1 MADIAIKVEH
11 LTKKFKIP
19 HERRDTLKE
28 HFINIFRPMSYETL
42 KAVDDIS
49 FEVEKGEFLGI
60 IGPNGAGKSTLLKLI
75 AGVLKP
81 DARSVIVN
89 GRISPF
95 LELGVGFQPELSAR
109 DNVFL
114 YGALLGLSRKEIK
127 ARYGAIVQFAE
138 LERFMDQK
146 VKNYSTGMQLR
157 LGFAI
162 TAHAEADILLV
173 DEVLAVGDEKFQRKC
188 LTKMGEFERQGK
200 TVVFVS
206 HNLDQIQS
214 TCDWSIWL
222 DGGRIIS
229 IDKSRDVA
237 KLYLEAIRGKQG
249 AVGGRSSLKK
259 EDILNRQPL

>member
-81 DARSVIVN
+81 DTRSVIVN

-95 LELGVGFQPELSAR
+95 LELGVGFQPELSGR

-127 ARYGAIVQFAE
+127 KRYDTVVAFAE

-146 VKNYSTGMQLR
+146 LKNYSSGMQVR

-162 TAHAEADILLV
+162 TAHVDADILLV
-173 DEVLAVGDEKFQRKC
+173 DEVLAVGDQYFQKKC
-188 LTKMGEFERQGK
+188 LDKMDEFKRQGK

-206 HNLDQIQS
+206 HNLEQIERICQHALWIDS
-214 TCDWSIWL
+214 GMVKVAGVTTKTINSYKHFVFL
-222 DGGRIIS
+222 QEGG
-229 IDKSRDVA
+229 
-237 KLYLEAIRGKQG
+237 Y
-249 AVGGRSSLKK
+249 SL
-259 EDILNRQPL
+259 